1 MVNESGNR
9 RGNPRSKRHGNRDGK
24 RGGPPPS
31 RARYEE
37 RNPVVSVR
45 VPADL
50 SGELKVLQEQSGL
63 SMMDILRAGL
73 QRCSAPVGKAH
84 SQGFLEALAI
94 LYEAVCIDC
103 RDVVMVLA
111 HNPNDLPSDDDER

>member
-1 MVNESGNR
+1 MVDASGNR
-9 RGNPRSKRHGNRDGK
+9 RGKPRGKRYGNRDGK

-50 SGELKVLQEQSGL
+50 SGKLKDLREQSGL
-63 SMMDILRAGL
+63 SMVDILRAGL
-73 QRCSAPVGKAH
+73 QKCSAPVGKAH

-94 LYEAVCIDC
+94 LYEAVCSDC
-103 RDVVMVLA
+103 RDQVMFLA
-111 HNPNDLPSDDDER
+111 HTTKDLPSEADER

>member
-9 RGNPRSKRHGNRDGK
+9 RGNPRGKRHGNRDGK

-50 SGELKVLQEQSGL
+50 SGEMKDLREQSGL
-63 SMMDILRAGL
+63 SMVDILRAGL

-94 LYEAVCIDC
+94 LYEAVCTDC
-103 RDVVMVLA
+103 QDAVIFLA
-111 HNPNDLPSDDDER
+111 HNTKDLPSDADER

>member
-1 MVNESGNR
+1 M
-9 RGNPRSKRHGNRDGK
+9 
-24 RGGPPPS
+24 
-31 RARYEE
+31 
-37 RNPVVSVR
+37 VSVR

-50 SGELKVLQEQSGL
+50 SGKLKDLREQSGL
-63 SMMDILRAGL
+63 SMVDILRAGL

-84 SQGFLEALAI
+84 SQGFQEALAI

>member
-1 MVNESGNR
+1 MVNGSGNR
-9 RGNPRSKRHGNRDGK
+9 RSNPRGKRDGK

-31 RARYEE
+31 RARYEQK
-37 RNPVVSVR
+37 NPVISVR

-50 SGELKVLQEQSGL
+50 SGELKVLREQSGL

>member
-1 MVNESGNR
+1 M
-9 RGNPRSKRHGNRDGK
+9 
-24 RGGPPPS
+24 
-31 RARYEE
+31 
-37 RNPVVSVR
+37 VSVR

-50 SGELKVLQEQSGL
+50 SGELKDLREQSGL
-63 SMMDILRAGL
+63 SMVDILRAGL

>member
-9 RGNPRSKRHGNRDGK
+9 RGNPRGKRHGNRDGK

-45 VPADL
+45 VPVDL
-50 SGELKVLQEQSGL
+50 SGELKVLREQSGL
-63 SMMDILRAGL
+63 SMADILRAGL

-84 SQGFLEALAI
+84 SLGFVEALAI
-94 LYEAVCIDC
+94 LYEAVCSDC
-103 RDVVMVLA
+103 RDEVMFLA
-111 HNPNDLPSDDDER
+111 HNAKDLPSDADER

>member
-1 MVNESGNR
+1 MVDESGNR
-9 RGNPRSKRHGNRDGK
+9 RGNPRGKRDGK

-50 SGELKVLQEQSGL
+50 SGELKVLRDQSGL
-63 SMMDILRAGL
+63 RMVDILRAGL

-94 LYEAVCIDC
+94 LYEAVCSDC
-103 RDVVMVLA
+103 RDEVMFLA
-111 HNPNDLPSDDDER
+111 HNSKDLPSDNER